1 MFQQKQLARITL
13 WRFTQKF
20 QQKQLAWI
28 TLWRFTQKFQQK
40 QLARITL
47 WRFTQ
52 KFQQKQLARMT
63 LWRFTQRFQQKQ
75 LAWVRLWRFTQ
86 RFPNPRKQI
95 LTTIIPPEVSLSF
108 HGFIQYI
115 QIYIYII
122 LKAFQTSSALHCDSR
137 QNCFKQVF
145 TFWTVPSFSS

>member
-1 MFQQKQLARITL
+1 MLIFRGFISTKKLARITLWRFTQMFQQKQLARITL

-20 QQKQLAWI
+20 QQKQLAW
-28 TLWRFTQKFQQK
+28 
-40 QLARITL
+40 ITL

-115 QIYIYII
+115 RIYIYNFGGFPDFFSPS
-122 LKAFQTSSALHCDSR
+122 LRLQTKL
-137 QNCFKQVF
+137 F
-145 TFWTVPSFSS
+145 